1 MTRTILQT
9 FLVFGMAILATL
21 SYGSS
26 PHFGYD
32 AIRRGEF
39 TPKSVKGGRSTADGK
54 HYTTLEEN
62 RIVRYDYQTGTD
74 STVLFD
80 GGAVSPAIQVED
92 YAIGPNGKYLLL
104 TTQITPIYRRS
115 FTAEYW
121 IYDIRQKELKPLSEA
136 GAQQQATFSP
146 DGTRIA
152 FVRDNNLFV
161 TRIESGEEQQLTFDG
176 VRNRIINGVPD
187 WVYEEEF
194 ALARAYEWSP
204 DGRRIAWLRFDE
216 SRVKEYEMTRFDG
229 ALYPQ
234 TYTYKYPKA
243 GEQNSIVEL
252 HCIDLHSGEQ
262 SKIETGTE
270 TDQYLPHLRWTP
282 SGELGYY
289 RLNRK
294 QNRFEVILCRK
305 DGSQKTIYEE
315 QNDRYVELPD
325 RSTVTFLPDGDR
337 LVVRSERD
345 GYMHLYLYSIR
356 KGFLNRITEGEWE
369 VTEMVGFGN
378 DRIYYLS
385 TETSPLRRNLYSI
398 RSDGSQKKQLTEDN
412 GTYRIVPSEE
422 FRYYLSYFSN
432 ATTPERVTLHRSDGE
447 TVRTLEDNAALRDK
461 LQQLQLPTK
470 QFFTFRTKNG
480 DELNGYLIRPIDFD
494 STQRYPVLMTQYSGP
509 GSQRVADQW
518 EMEWTEVLAQ
528 EGYIVACVD
537 GRGTGFRGEAFK
549 KCTYGQLG
557 RYETEDQIE
566 AARYLSE
573 LPYVDASRI
582 GIYGWSYGGFM
593 ALNCI
598 LRGNDIFRV
607 AIAVAPVTSWRYY
620 DTIYTE
626 RYNGSPSENA
636 AGYDDNSPI
645 GMADRLKGKLLI
657 AHGTADDNVHIQN
670 TYEMVARL
678 TAADRPF
685 EMQIYP
691 DQNHSM
697 GSSRHHLIERCIEF
711 IRTHL

>member
-1 MTRTILQT
+1 
-9 FLVFGMAILATL
+9 
-21 SYGSS
+21 
-26 PHFGYD
+26 
-32 AIRRGEF
+32 
-39 TPKSVKGGRSTADGK
+39 
-54 HYTTLEEN
+54 
-62 RIVRYDYQTGTD
+62 
-74 STVLFD
+74 
-80 GGAVSPAIQVED
+80 
-92 YAIGPNGKYLLL
+92 
-104 TTQITPIYRRS
+104 
-115 FTAEYW
+115 
-121 IYDIRQKELKPLSEA
+121 
-136 GAQQQATFSP
+136 
-146 DGTRIA
+146 
-152 FVRDNNLFV
+152 
-161 TRIESGEEQQLTFDG
+161 
-176 VRNRIINGVPD
+176 
-187 WVYEEEF
+187 
-194 ALARAYEWSP
+194 
-204 DGRRIAWLRFDE
+204 
-216 SRVKEYEMTRFDG
+216 
-229 ALYPQ
+229 
-234 TYTYKYPKA
+234 
-243 GEQNSIVEL
+243 
-252 HCIDLHSGEQ
+252 
-262 SKIETGTE
+262 
-270 TDQYLPHLRWTP
+270 
-282 SGELGYY
+282 
-289 RLNRK
+289 
-294 QNRFEVILCRK
+294 
-305 DGSQKTIYEE
+305 
-315 QNDRYVELPD
+315 
-325 RSTVTFLPDGDR
+325 
-337 LVVRSERD
+337 
-345 GYMHLYLYSIR
+345 
-356 KGFLNRITEGEWE
+356 
-369 VTEMVGFGN
+369 MVGFGN

-398 RSDGSQKKQLTEDN
+398 HCDGSQKKQLTEDN
-412 GTYRIVPSEE
+412 GTYRIVPSEG

-432 ATTPERVTLHRSDGE
+432 ATTPERVTLHRANGE

-480 DELNGYLIRPIDFD
+480 EELNGYLIRPNDFD
-494 STQRYPVLMTQYSGP
+494 STQQYPVLMTQYSGP

-518 EMEWTEVLAQ
+518 EMEWTEVLVQ

-645 GMADRLKGKLLI
+645 GMTDRLKGKLLI

-697 GSSRHHLIERCIEF
+697 GSSHHHLIERCIEF